1 MAYSLSAAVGD
12 GKSKSPKPANKK
24 KDVELVQLMLLA
36 NGYPVDISGSVD
48 SATLSCIT
56 AFQRKGGK
64 VKQPDGVIQPGDATW
79 KAGLPKLTRR
89 AKELENFE
97 AYEVVE
103 NGKKKLITVQEYIRI
118 EEETR
123 SRIIGRAR
131 SMSIDAERIY
141 DLIQE
146 MHKVSDGSEG
156 YINAFISLGVRM
168 AKNIEIPSNSAALDA
183 KAAADLIIAYADRSK
198 PDWAKV
204 NAQHKKAVDL
214 LNKAK
219 KEWEAYEKKFVEGTE
234 AGLMGAT
241 ITRDVSFG
249 VLEVLATG
257 YLVTTRGMPLTQANA
272 LAATG
277 CEALKTGAGEVG
289 EYAANDK
296 FDPRGSARRIIGN
309 SAIAGASALVGGKL
323 TGPVMKKI
331 AGKLGEQFARRV
343 SARAANYAW
352 PFVEKV
358 IDSQVGQALIEN
370 ATKETIK
377 LFQKPIS
384 EGKLPGEDDIVNGA
398 IAVLTG
404 SFFKCAPVKAF
415 ADFDANW
422 PKKALFE
429 LSDSH
434 ARPAIKAIKLQMVKH
449 FPNETVNE
457 LISKGGKDIINEVS
471 TKLLEQAST
480 IGLQAA
486 YSGATGTE
494 TKEADFRKRA
504 AAAVANDAKLA
515 REFEMAV
522 LKEAERRLKKME
534 KAR

>member
-1 MAYSLSAAVGD
+1 MAYSISAAVGD
-12 GKSKSPKPANKK
+12 SKSKSPKPANKK

-36 NGYPVDISGSVD
+36 NGYPLPITGSVD
-48 SATLSCIT
+48 SATLNCIT

-64 VKQPDGVIQPGDATW
+64 IKQPDGVIQPGDATW

-89 AKELENFE
+89 AKELESFE

-103 NGKKKLITVQEYIRI
+103 NGKKKLITVQEFIRI
-118 EEETR
+118 EEETK
-123 SRIIGRAR
+123 SRILRRAR
-131 SMSIDAERIY
+131 SMSCDAENIY
-141 DLIQE
+141 DLIRE
-146 MHKVSDGSEG
+146 MHSAADGSQG
-156 YINAFISLGVRM
+156 YVNAFVSLGIRM
-168 AKNIEIPSNSAALDA
+168 AKNIEIPSDSAALDA

-204 NAQHKKAVDL
+204 NAQHKKAVEL

-219 KEWEAYEKKFVEGTE
+219 KEWAAYEKKFVSGAE

-241 ITRDVSFG
+241 ITRDVSFA

-272 LAATG
+272 LAAAG
-277 CEALKTGAGEVG
+277 CEGLKTGAGEVG
-289 EYAANDK
+289 EYAANDT
-296 FDPRGSARRIIGN
+296 FDPKGSARRIIGN
-309 SAIAGASALVGGKL
+309 TAIAGAAALVGGKL

-384 EGKLPGEDDIVNGA
+384 EGKMPSEQDIVNGA
-398 IAVLTG
+398 INVLTG

-429 LSDSH
+429 LSDSY
-434 ARPAIKAIKLQMVKH
+434 ARPAVKAIKLQMVKH
-449 FPNETVNE
+449 YPTDAVNA

-471 TKLLEQAST
+471 TKLLESATT
-480 IGLQAA
+480 IGMQAA
-486 YSGATGTE
+486 YGGATGTE

-504 AAAVANDAKLA
+504 AAAVQTDARLG
-515 REFEMAV
+515 REFEAAV
-522 LKEAERRLKKME
+522 LAEAERRLKKME